1 MRYQRNSAVNEFD
14 LDETL
19 FLVEPVSE
27 EIYYL
32 DAVSAGLWRLL
43 EEPHSDGE
51 IRDVFAQAFPDAD
64 PAQIDQDVKT
74 ALADMAARDLIGE
87 IG

>member
-1 MRYQRNSAVNEFD
+1 MRYQRNTAVSEFD
-14 LDETL
+14 LDESL

-43 EEPHSDGE
+43 EEPQDMGE
-51 IRDVFAQAFPDAD
+51 ILAVFAEAFPDTE
-64 PAQIDQDVKT
+64 PTRIERDVAS
-74 ALADMAARDLIGE
+74 ALADMGARDLVRE
-87 IG
+87 VA